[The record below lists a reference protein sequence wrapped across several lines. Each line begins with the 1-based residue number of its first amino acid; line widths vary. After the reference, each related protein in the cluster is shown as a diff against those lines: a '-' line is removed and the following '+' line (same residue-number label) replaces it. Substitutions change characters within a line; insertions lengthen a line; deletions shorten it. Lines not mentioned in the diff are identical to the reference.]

1 MPKKHS
7 REEKRGYRFTLIVTS
22 SGLILKSDKSLSNK
36 QVAYVMG
43 HQATSSIEQYGHVK
57 SGTGSAGIEP
67 TISKEDINKLVR
79 DTVKPMNEAAMRP
92 IKDSNTEYS
101 PNIPS
106 MKM

>member
-1 MPKKHS
+1 
-7 REEKRGYRFTLIVTS
+7 
-22 SGLILKSDKSLSNK
+22 
-36 QVAYVMG
+36 MG

-92 IKDSNTEYS
+92 VKEGNAESSSNV
-101 PNIPS
+101 PS